1 MTPDDKRIFPLFDAT
16 PDRRLP
22 FQLSAEDVREA
33 MAQARPDN
41 KPYLDAVAACRA
53 GFSKAE
59 KELGGPVYLAET
71 VTEFDADGYRMRFVF
86 KRK

>member
-1 MTPDDKRIFPLFDAT
+1 MTDPADKTFPLFDAQ

-33 MAQARPDN
+33 MALARPDN
-41 KPYLDAVAACRA
+41 GPYLRAVAAARQGYA
-53 GFSKAE
+53 DAE
-59 KELGGPVYLAET
+59 KALGGPVYLAET
-71 VTEFDADGYRMRFVF
+71 IPEFDADGYRLRFVF